1 MHKLVF
7 LLTVRKK
14 KQNVQRIFYFSHIV
28 PHSILSRSTCSC
40 PRFLKALFWPNMAG
54 LSTQSGGAA
63 GQLILLCGPS
73 GVGKSSI
80 ASELAA
86 ARQLEL
92 LSQERT

>member
-1 MHKLVF
+1 MCGSL
-7 LLTVRKK
+7 
-14 KQNVQRIFYFSHIV
+14 
-28 PHSILSRSTCSC
+28 ILSLSAVFSE
-40 PRFLKALFWPNMAG
+40 ALSWPNMADA
-54 LSTQSGGAA
+54 SPAPESAGAA

>member
-1 MHKLVF
+1 MLTHRYYIRLFGVSF
-7 LLTVRKK
+7 AGLLREMPKY
-14 KQNVQRIFYFSHIV
+14 RIGALNS
-28 PHSILSRSTCSC
+28 LSAV
-40 PRFLKALFWPNMAG
+40 FLKALSWPNMPAG
-54 LSTQSGGAA
+54 VSKRSGGAA

>member
-1 MHKLVF
+1 MCGCWVSEK
-7 LLTVRKK
+7 
-14 KQNVQRIFYFSHIV
+14 S
-28 PHSILSRSTCSC
+28 LSAVLSE
-40 PRFLKALFWPNMAG
+40 ALSWPKMADA
-54 LSTQSGGAA
+54 SAPESGAAA

>member
-1 MHKLVF
+1 M
-7 LLTVRKK
+7 
-14 KQNVQRIFYFSHIV
+14 SAE
-28 PHSILSRSTCSC
+28 
-40 PRFLKALFWPNMAG
+40 FLKALSWPNMADASAG
-54 LSTQSGGAA
+54 SGAAA